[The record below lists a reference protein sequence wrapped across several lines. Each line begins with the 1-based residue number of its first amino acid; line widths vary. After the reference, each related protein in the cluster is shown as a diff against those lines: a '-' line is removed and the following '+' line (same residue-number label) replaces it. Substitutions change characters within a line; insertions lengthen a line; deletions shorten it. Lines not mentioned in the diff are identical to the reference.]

1 MLWTDLMTTDRSFS
15 KPASAAQWIELCALG
30 SNEFED
36 AGKTIALLR
45 NLLCDEAPPNSIAS
59 WNPRR
64 DNENFLRLKFSNRYL
79 STKDDFNDDVE
90 EVSRESIALID
101 PKGILATFS
110 MYGKH
115 RKDNEV
121 LYFERRKSAE
131 GA

>member
-1 MLWTDLMTTDRSFS
+1 MFTTTTRSFS
-15 KPASAAQWIELCALG
+15 KPASATQWIELCALG

-36 AGKTIALLR
+36 AGKTVALIR
-45 NLLCDEAPPNSIAS
+45 NLLCDEAPPNSMTS
-59 WNPRR
+59 WTPRR

-79 STKDDFNDDVE
+79 STKEDFNEDVE
-90 EVSRESIALID
+90 EVSPESLAIID
-101 PKGILATFS
+101 PKGVLAAFS

-121 LYFERRKSAE
+121 LYFERRKSVD